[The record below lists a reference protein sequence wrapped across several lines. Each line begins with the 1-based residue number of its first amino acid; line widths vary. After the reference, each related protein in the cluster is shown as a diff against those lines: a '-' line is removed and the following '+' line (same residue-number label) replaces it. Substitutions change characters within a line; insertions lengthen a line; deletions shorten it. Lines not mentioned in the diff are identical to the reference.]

1 MNTDP
6 LHTLWTSE
14 ANLPDPAAGRRLA
27 DQFVARLRRRRRFQG
42 WWLAWTLFALSAV
55 TLLALRQVL
64 LRGAAEIVAHWALLP
79 MLGLPWLAALYFL
92 QTYRR
97 EGRATA
103 GAALPLRAALVAAQ
117 ASNHAERRRLAL
129 VGGLLAAMLPLSA
142 LAVWQLHAAGKAPGN
157 QAWSLAA
164 GLAAALTAGAVVV
177 AGRYYWQL
185 RPERRTVDLL
195 LRELETSDRP

>member
-1 MNTDP
+1 MNSDP
-6 LHTLWTSE
+6 LHALWTS
-14 ANLPDPAAGRRLA
+14 ASNQPAPAVGRQLA
-27 DQFVARLRRRRRFQG
+27 DRFVARLRRRRRFQAG
-42 WWLAWTLFALSAV
+42 WLAWTLLVLSAV
-55 TLLALRQVL
+55 TVLVLRQTL
-64 LRGAAEIVAHWALLP
+64 LRGPAEILAQWALLP

-97 EGRATA
+97 EARVP
-103 GAALPLRAALVAAQ
+103 AAVERSLRAALVAAQ
-117 ASNHAERRRLAL
+117 ASNRAERRRLAL

-164 GLAAALTAGAVVV
+164 GLAAALAAGAVVV

-185 RPERRTVDLL
+185 RPERRMLDLL